1 MEMLRYLLRG
11 IRKRDTQQPTNAID
25 APAMLAEPAHVE
37 RYQLLVRQASP
48 IVIERAYTDGFAG
61 LSSAQRTQALQEL
74 TAALPAV
81 DQVELALA
89 SNNAPTLAR
98 IACRL
103 EQRTPGIIERTLG
116 DSSDDVLDGAMF
128 AQFVA
133 SFANGETA
141 RRWFEP
147 SESGY
152 SVSDDGRSAVIG
164 D

>member
-1 MEMLRYLLRG
+1 MNIFRRLLCS
-11 IRKRDTQQPTNAID
+11 IRKQDAQQRTNVID
-25 APAMLAEPAHVE
+25 APALLAERADVE
-37 RYQLLVRQASP
+37 RYHRIVREASP
-48 IVIERAYTDGFAG
+48 IIIERAYIEGFAG

-74 TAALPAV
+74 TAALPAM

-89 SNNAPTLAR
+89 PNDAPTLAR

-103 EQRTPGIIERTLG
+103 EKRTPGIIERTLG
-116 DSSDDVLDGAMF
+116 DSSDDALDRVMF

-133 SFANGETA
+133 GFAHGETV

-147 SESGY
+147 AESTY
-152 SVSDDGRSAVIG
+152 SISDDSRSAVVG

>member
-1 MEMLRYLLRG
+1 MEMFRHFLRS
-11 IRKRDTQQPTNAID
+11 IRKRDVQQPTHATD
-25 APAMLAEPAHVE
+25 ASVMFADRANME
-37 RYQLLVRQASP
+37 RYQSILRQASP
-48 IVIERAYTDGFAG
+48 IVIERAYTEGFAG

-74 TAALPAV
+74 TAALPAM

-89 SNNAPTLAR
+89 ANDAPTLAR

-103 EQRTPGIIERTLG
+103 ERRTPGIIERTLG
-116 DSSDDVLDGAMF
+116 DSSDDILDGAMF
-128 AQFVA
+128 VQFVA

-147 SESGY
+147 TESTY
-152 SVSDDGRSAVIG
+152 SVSEDGRSALIG